1 MGDTLNG
8 QDALQ
13 AAAAMLGQAG
23 WGAGSPPYTLP
34 NAGRGGAGL
43 PVPASSP
50 AFHTPWP
57 STGQP
62 GAFGHP
68 AGQQA
73 SWHPLNLS
81 PPESSQDSDSS
92 APAPIARPPPLLAG
106 KKKGKKKKGNV
117 NPQAALGQQMGQ
129 GAGYYAPPQGMAA
142 PVGGQP
148 IAGAPQMDPNL
159 YIQLEM
165 IKALKHM
172 QKRRKSKSSD
182 DSTEDDS
189 SGDEDAHS
197 RGSPMRAVFRLR
209 KRVRKRPLKIVA
221 RYRERSLARLGIHA
235 MSDGSLTSPFAHRM
249 TSEKLRPTFGK
260 MVGLWR
266 AHYGLSEVLEL
277 LEQQRTEEAAATVVQ
292 LLKSLHQAVI
302 DGGNWTLASSLL
314 PWEDPLGR
322 DVFGGDEN
330 ELAAAA
336 AWTKSVRE
344 LQAQVQKLTS
354 GGNRPDFTAEAIEES
369 SLLSAAEKKRLA
381 KAKAKAGRTVPPTN
395 AG

>member
-1 MGDTLNG
+1 
-8 QDALQ
+8 
-13 AAAAMLGQAG
+13 
-23 WGAGSPPYTLP
+23 
-34 NAGRGGAGL
+34 
-43 PVPASSP
+43 
-50 AFHTPWP
+50 
-57 STGQP
+57 
-62 GAFGHP
+62 
-68 AGQQA
+68 
-73 SWHPLNLS
+73 
-81 PPESSQDSDSS
+81 
-92 APAPIARPPPLLAG
+92 
-106 KKKGKKKKGNV
+106 
-117 NPQAALGQQMGQ
+117 
-129 GAGYYAPPQGMAA
+129 
-142 PVGGQP
+142 
-148 IAGAPQMDPNL
+148 
-159 YIQLEM
+159 
-165 IKALKHM
+165 
-172 QKRRKSKSSD
+172 
-182 DSTEDDS
+182 
-189 SGDEDAHS
+189 
-197 RGSPMRAVFRLR
+197 MRAVFRLR

-235 MSDGSLTSPFAHRM
+235 MSDGTLTSPFAHRM

-354 GGNRPDFTAEAIEES
+354 GGNRPDFTVEGSEES

-381 KAKAKAGRTVPPTN
+381 KAKAKAGRPPPPTT
-395 AG
+395 A